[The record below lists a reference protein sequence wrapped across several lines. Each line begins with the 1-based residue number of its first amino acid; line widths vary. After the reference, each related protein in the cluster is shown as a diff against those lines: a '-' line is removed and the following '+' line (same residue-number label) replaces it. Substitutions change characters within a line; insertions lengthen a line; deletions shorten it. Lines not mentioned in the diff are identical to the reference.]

1 MKTATIRFT
10 HARAVVCNNLVG
22 SVGSMAF
29 FGCANPTRRGGYSGQ
44 LSRLRS
50 SDRQRNQITHLC
62 DALFFN
68 RRGWWR
74 SDRHQIIQSTSNCIG
89 PERCIESGEIQL
101 FAHLVDL
108 AIQLAQRRQQ
118 LIAESLLDPLTGLL
132 NRRGWDAYFE
142 SQQAVSGVIA
152 FLDIDDFKGL
162 NLEIGYQSADDR
174 LARFGRILRDS
185 VRATDCV
192 CRWGGDE
199 FVIFFSDA
207 NEDGVRSRLQ
217 DVSRHSEAVIGRSF
231 SFGVVDL
238 LRDRIERGAW
248 SQAIRPCSAGDA
260 KRESVEGRVRRPSG
274 VGCNESGAT
283 IVDRLRTF
291 CRYPPQQFPARR

>member
-1 MKTATIRFT
+1 MQQFGWVRWIDGVFLDAQTPRDVVDTLVNFLGLDQATD
-10 HARAVVCNNLVG
+10 
-22 SVGSMAF
+22 S
-29 FGCANPTRRGGYSGQ
+29 
-44 LSRLRS
+44 
-50 SDRQRNQITHLC
+50 RNQIMHLC
-62 DALFFN
+62 DAHFSTNEAGGEAIVIKLSEA
-68 RRGWWR
+68 R
-74 SDRHQIIQSTSNCIG
+74 QIVLVPRDASSL
-89 PERCIESGEIQL
+89 GEIQL

-132 NRRGWDAYFE
+132 NRRGWDAYCE

-192 CRWGGDE
+192 SRWGGDE

-238 LRDRIERGAW
+238 LLDRIECGAL
-248 SQAIRPCSAGDA
+248 SQAI
-260 KRESVEGRVRRPSG
+260 GR
-274 VGCNESGAT
+274 A
-283 IVDRLRTF
+283 
-291 CRYPPQQFPARR
+291 QQAMQKGNR

>member
-1 MKTATIRFT
+1 MQQFGWVRWIDGVFLDAQTPRDVVDTLVNFLGVDQATD
-10 HARAVVCNNLVG
+10 
-22 SVGSMAF
+22 S
-29 FGCANPTRRGGYSGQ
+29 
-44 LSRLRS
+44 
-50 SDRQRNQITHLC
+50 RNQITHLC
-62 DALFFN
+62 DAHFSTDEAVGESIVIKLSEV
-68 RRGWWR
+68 R
-74 SDRHQIIQSTSNCIG
+74 QIVLV
-89 PERCIESGEIQL
+89 PRDESSLGEIQL

-231 SFGVVDL
+231 SFGAVDL
-238 LRDRIERGAW
+238 LCDRIERGAL
-248 SQAIRPCSAGDA
+248 SQAI
-260 KRESVEGRVRRPSG
+260 GR
-274 VGCNESGAT
+274 A
-283 IVDRLRTF
+283 
-291 CRYPPQQFPARR
+291 QQAMQKGIR

>member
-1 MKTATIRFT
+1 MQQFGWVRWIDGVFLNAQTPRD
-10 HARAVVCNNLVG
+10 VVDNLVNFLG
-22 SVGSMAF
+22 LDQTTDSK
-29 FGCANPTRRGGYSGQ
+29 
-44 LSRLRS
+44 
-50 SDRQRNQITHLC
+50 NQITHLC
-62 DALFFN
+62 NAHFSTDEAGGEVIVIKLSEARQIVLVPRDASSL
-68 RRGWWR
+68 
-74 SDRHQIIQSTSNCIG
+74 
-89 PERCIESGEIQL
+89 GEIQL

-118 LIAESLLDPLTGLL
+118 LITETLLDPLTGLL

-142 SQQAVSGVIA
+142 SQRAVSGVIA

-185 VRATDCV
+185 VRGTDCV

-231 SFGVVDL
+231 SFGAVDL
-238 LRDRIERGAW
+238 LCDRIERGAW
-248 SQAIRPCSAGDA
+248 NQAI
-260 KRESVEGRVRRPSG
+260 GRAQRAMQKGNR
-274 VGCNESGAT
+274 
-283 IVDRLRTF
+283 
-291 CRYPPQQFPARR
+291 